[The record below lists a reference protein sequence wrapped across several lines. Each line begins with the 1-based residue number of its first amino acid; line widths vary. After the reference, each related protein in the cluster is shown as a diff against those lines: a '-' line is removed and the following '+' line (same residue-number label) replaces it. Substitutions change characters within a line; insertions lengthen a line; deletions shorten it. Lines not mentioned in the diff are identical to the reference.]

1 MRIVLTPAVAA
12 IICATPI
19 VSAFSFSGNRKSS
32 FFVNSI
38 GKKKQ
43 GQGKL
48 FAILDRGG
56 EGNDS
61 NNFLS
66 SNSKWDKS
74 SSSTFTSDSE
84 SFTSLIRSLETSVE
98 EIVEAKA
105 ESAVEQGMNVA
116 TMEIAAERGAIVA
129 TEAMLEIIYSA
140 EIAAEKGAEYYTE
153 LGVEVSTEARLEQES
168 TATQSSPIPEVE
180 SSFESANSVVKGT
193 PYIPKETIDSISN
206 TVNIVPDATSS
217 AKQMVLDLSLLEASV
232 EAGAVGQA
240 ERDVTIASEVSV
252 ATESE
257 IYAERNLGSNVNS
270 YISEIETAVES
281 ASMAQSEE
289 AVATAVGIQS
299 QNLSEIDLI
308 EIESACAKNI
318 DEKVEYVVEAAA
330 EAKAEEEVESDVESR
345 NYQQMQP
352 AQMQQT
358 VLPLNATGPI
368 KDLSLLETSVEKA
381 VEQVAQLGS
390 NPQSPQAAAEAKVE
404 KETEADIKSRE
415 YQQLQPTLTSAQVEQ
430 ATAPMKDMS
439 LSEESVEKAVE
450 QAAQLGIDLQSLQAA
465 AEAKVEKESEADVES
480 RDYQKLQPVV
490 PSSQIQQATV
500 PIQDVTLLE
509 ASVEKAAE
517 LAVQLGTGLQSL
529 QAAAED
535 KMEKESEAD
544 VERQNYDTLTLA
556 QIQQAIAPMKDL
568 SLLEA
573 SVEKVVELSA
583 QIEIDLQLLQKA
595 VETKVEKETDTDYQ
609 QRLPAITPT
618 QIQQTVLP
626 STTTAPMKEFCL
638 LEASVEKAVELAA
651 QLGIDLKLL
660 QASAEAKAENETE
673 TKFLGLRPAFI
684 SAQKQQTTLALTA
697 TATTKDMRFLEAS
710 VEKAAELAAQIGIDL
725 QSLYAAAEAK
735 VEIESEGDVE
745 SRDYEIAMK
754 DLIVGEASVEKAAE
768 LAVQLG
774 IDLQSLQAA
783 ADAKVEKESE
793 TDHQEL
799 QPAFAS
805 AQIQHT
811 VLPLTATAPTKDFSL
826 LEESVESAVVEAA
839 QLVIDLRSLQTAVEP
854 RSEKEAVAE
863 EDSHAYRDEQPAS
876 PSIFMGRTYLPLS
889 TTASMKDLEASV
901 EKTVEQAAQLDIDL
915 QLLQLTARGSAQRD
929 TETEVEGRYDQQ
941 LQHISTESQLQG
953 TMDLDDMPVNKDLYS
968 FEASVEKAVEQTAQL
983 SIDLLSVQEAAV
995 ENETEADMDSRDYQ
1009 TRQPPS
1015 LTSAFVQQSPWIA
1028 ETSIPVKDFS
1038 SLELS
1043 IEEAVEQAARLGVNL
1058 KKIQT
1063 TVEVGVEIE
1072 SEIVEEDLDYRD
1084 DIFLSTSAFMLQ
1096 TTLSDANVPVKNLR
1110 SLEASIEKAV
1120 ELGNESSVEMQS
1132 EVDTVSLT
1140 DMEVQNVELVVEK
1153 EVEPTHEAV
1162 AEAKAIC
1169 QVEDEFEKQNVET
1182 IGFDFTNASESQKY
1196 AISANGVEMSVEAAS
1211 EAEVEFGVEAQ
1222 METKVIPK
1230 TEIQVEHQ
1238 FLVPSSLSIP
1248 TGPPIE
1254 PFIEDAKTDIHLLEH
1269 DAAISVEKNSE
1280 GQVEASAELEV
1291 EFSKEIESA
1300 GPAEHSS
1307 VKLDVFEYIPTITS
1321 EPLPRA
1327 FIGTDLKGPGLVSYL
1342 DALQDIEP
1350 ARSYFNE
1357 VEVLRERPSLS
1368 VEKAAD
1374 KTISVGNEV
1383 EIVSTVTVSKFF
1395 SIPSLSS
1402 EEIKFLSPM
1411 PVSPQAFES
1420 FSPLLG
1426 SSGNGYYLD
1435 GLSEGE
1441 GLSGTQSSLENVNIP
1456 QARSGGMA
1464 GYLDSIGNAAP
1475 IFSETKASQIEVSQD
1490 SFTDRSRNS
1499 VVPPT
1504 STSDSRDEIA
1514 TTTTSSFLSST
1525 KSIVAKTLA
1534 GWKKT
1539 PAKSV
1544 FSIPTTTD
1552 ATGIMPVES
1561 IPIDVSVPYDAA
1573 ARNAYESS
1581 DESATYP
1588 EFKAEY
1594 EADAIDLVKSK
1605 RSSVKAADDVDVV
1618 ADVAIPYDAAARNA
1632 YESSDKSTTYPE
1644 FKAKYEVD
1652 AIELVKSKRS
1662 SVKAVDDV
1670 DFVAD
1675 ADVAIPYDA
1684 AARIADLTKVF
1695 EDVENIPTKMD
1706 DDGFAFPSI
1715 SDFLNKIPGKEKKVK
1730 GGISEDERQ
1739 QLKIKMDED
1748 EKKTRTQRIME
1759 KTPLEGQ

>member
-1 MRIVLTPAVAA
+1 
-12 IICATPI
+12 
-19 VSAFSFSGNRKSS
+19 
-32 FFVNSI
+32 
-38 GKKKQ
+38 
-43 GQGKL
+43 
-48 FAILDRGG
+48 
-56 EGNDS
+56 
-61 NNFLS
+61 
-66 SNSKWDKS
+66 
-74 SSSTFTSDSE
+74 
-84 SFTSLIRSLETSVE
+84 
-98 EIVEAKA
+98 
-105 ESAVEQGMNVA
+105 
-116 TMEIAAERGAIVA
+116 
-129 TEAMLEIIYSA
+129 
-140 EIAAEKGAEYYTE
+140 
-153 LGVEVSTEARLEQES
+153 
-168 TATQSSPIPEVE
+168 
-180 SSFESANSVVKGT
+180 
-193 PYIPKETIDSISN
+193 
-206 TVNIVPDATSS
+206 
-217 AKQMVLDLSLLEASV
+217 
-232 EAGAVGQA
+232 
-240 ERDVTIASEVSV
+240 
-252 ATESE
+252 
-257 IYAERNLGSNVNS
+257 
-270 YISEIETAVES
+270 
-281 ASMAQSEE
+281 
-289 AVATAVGIQS
+289 
-299 QNLSEIDLI
+299 
-308 EIESACAKNI
+308 
-318 DEKVEYVVEAAA
+318 
-330 EAKAEEEVESDVESR
+330 
-345 NYQQMQP
+345 
-352 AQMQQT
+352 
-358 VLPLNATGPI
+358 
-368 KDLSLLETSVEKA
+368 
-381 VEQVAQLGS
+381 
-390 NPQSPQAAAEAKVE
+390 
-404 KETEADIKSRE
+404 
-415 YQQLQPTLTSAQVEQ
+415 
-430 ATAPMKDMS
+430 MKDMS
-439 LSEESVEKAVE
+439 LSEASVEKAVE

-1300 GPAEHSS
+1300 GPAEHSVKLDVFEYLPTITSEPLPRAFIGTDLKGPGLVSYLDALQDIDDAAISVEKNSEVQVKASAELEVEFSKEIESAGPAEHS
-1307 VKLDVFEYIPTITS
+1307 VKLDVFEYLPTITS

-1504 STSDSRDEIA
+1504 STSDRRDEIA